1 MDSDVAIGF
10 YSLSVLLHCSGHCLL
25 QLADGQREL
34 ITRLSLKRRK
44 FIGNTSMD
52 PQLSLYMTNQAL
64 VQPGDIVLD
73 PFVGT
78 GKLRFAVHSNCIV

>member
-1 MDSDVAIGF
+1 VVVSSH
-10 YSLSVLLHCSGHCLL
+10 YLSMFLHCTGHCLL

-34 ITRLSLKRRK
+34 ITKLSLKRRK

-52 PQLSLYMTNQAL
+52 PQLSLYMANQSL

-78 GKLRFAVHSNCIV
+78 GKLRF